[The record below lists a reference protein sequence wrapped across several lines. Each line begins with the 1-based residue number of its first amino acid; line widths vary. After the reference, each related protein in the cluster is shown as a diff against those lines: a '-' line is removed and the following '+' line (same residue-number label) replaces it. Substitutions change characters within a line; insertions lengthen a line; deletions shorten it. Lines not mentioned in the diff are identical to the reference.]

1 MDTVKWSKN
10 KFDKIKD
17 TLEPELTKLGFMRSN
32 VQFIPVSAGLNEQN
46 ISKAA
51 QADWYHGKTLI
62 DALDHSATIKDDF
75 KKDTTNL
82 NTNLKIEVFGI
93 QQEKGNIIVNTKVK
107 QGILKTGQTLT
118 ILPSNMPA
126 QALELYD
133 GQGKSVNQITADEL
147 ASFKINIAHESNI

>member
-1 MDTVKWSKN
+1 MLWITQLQLR
-10 KFDKIKD
+10 
-17 TLEPELTKLGFMRSN
+17 T
-32 VQFIPVSAGLNEQN
+32 
-46 ISKAA
+46 IS
-51 QADWYHGKTLI
+51 
-62 DALDHSATIKDDF
+62 

-133 GQGKSVNQITADEL
+133 GQGKSVNQITVDEL